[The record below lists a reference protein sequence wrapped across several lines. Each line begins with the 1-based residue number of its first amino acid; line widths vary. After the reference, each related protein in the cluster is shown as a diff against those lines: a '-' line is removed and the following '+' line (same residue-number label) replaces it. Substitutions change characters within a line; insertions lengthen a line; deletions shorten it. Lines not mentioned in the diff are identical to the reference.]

1 MKLSLL
7 IASVLT
13 LSLVACSKAPDI
25 QLNDG
30 SEIDWQG
37 SQGNTVVVNY
47 FAEWCA
53 PCLRELPELNEF
65 HHDVVSNDSQLTLV
79 GISFDPMNNQQ
90 INALAEKHGIDFPLA
105 LSEPAPQLPFD
116 KPKMLP
122 ATYIVGPDGKVTG
135 PLLGEQ
141 TQATLNKAVAEA
153 RSE

>member
-7 IASVLT
+7 IASLVT
-13 LSLVACSKAPDI
+13 LGVTACSKAPDI
-25 QLNDG
+25 QLNNG
-30 SEIDWQG
+30 SDIDWQAA
-37 SQGNTVVVNY
+37 QGTTVVVNY

-65 HHDVVSNDSQLTLV
+65 HHDVVMNDSELTLI
-79 GISFDPMNNQQ
+79 GISFDPMNNEQ
-90 INALAEKHGIDFPLA
+90 IQALADKHDIEFPLA
-105 LSEPAPQLPFD
+105 LSQPAPKLPFD
-116 KPKMLP
+116 RPKMLP
-122 ATYIVGPDGKVTG
+122 ATYIVGPDGEVTG